1 MLKNKWV
8 KLKSEENMKAAVF
21 PNFQKNNALECAR
34 AVCDILHNIDIG
46 LIRVIAEILK
56 IKNL

>member
-1 MLKNKWV
+1 
-8 KLKSEENMKAAVF
+8 MKAAVF

-46 LIRVIAEILK
+46 VWVIRVIAEILK